1 MESVKCWWSHY
12 RATLKS
18 ETLTSQYASVSSFPY
33 MEGLYAFRTAR
44 DLEVYEDLRKAAMVE
59 VIISGFGFSLI
70 DIATCVSLLLL
81 PYK

>member
-1 MESVKCWWSHY
+1 
-12 RATLKS
+12 
-18 ETLTSQYASVSSFPY
+18 

-59 VIISGFGFSLI
+59 VIISGFGLI

>member
-1 MESVKCWWSHY
+1 
-12 RATLKS
+12 
-18 ETLTSQYASVSSFPY
+18 